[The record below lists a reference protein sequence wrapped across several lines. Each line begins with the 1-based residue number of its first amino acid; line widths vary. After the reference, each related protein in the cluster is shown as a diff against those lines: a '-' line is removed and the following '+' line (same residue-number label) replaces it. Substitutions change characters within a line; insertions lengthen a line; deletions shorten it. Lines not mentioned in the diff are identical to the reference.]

1 MINHL
6 GCRVKES
13 SKLTREKY
21 AVISTKPSL
30 PMIEDMAEA
39 YTNELGNEYNYD
51 WCEGYQKKCLDN
63 FDFNMEFFKSLQADE
78 FNLEIDKFLNT
89 FKQFEIVSDLEK
101 YDSVPGYYIMVLD
114 EYKQLYIGT
123 SKDIKS
129 RIKEHWR
136 KSKRFDRLLFPMYNV
151 KGSIISID
159 CFKALDT
166 TRILAYETENIY
178 TKEDTYINYFSSKFI
193 NNRIGG
199 GRVNLYEMISS
210 MRTRK
215 IEEL

>member
-6 GCRVKES
+6 GCRVRES

-21 AVISTKPSL
+21 AIISTKPSL
-30 PMIEDMAEA
+30 PMFKNMEDA
-39 YTNELGNEYNYD
+39 YTNESGNEYD
-51 WCEGYQKKCLDN
+51 FEWCKNYQKKCLEN
-63 FDFNMEFFKSLQADE
+63 FDLNMELFKSLQSDE
-78 FNLEIDKFLNT
+78 FNSEIDEFLNT
-89 FKQFEIVSDLEK
+89 FNQFKIVSDLGK
-101 YDSVPGYYIMVLD
+101 YDSVSGYYVMVLD

-123 SKDIKS
+123 STDIKG

-136 KSKRFDRLLFPMYNV
+136 KSKRFDRLLFPMDNV

-178 TKEDTYINYFSSKFI
+178 TIEDTYINYFSPKFI
-193 NNRIGG
+193 NNRVGG
-199 GRVNLYEMISS
+199 GRVNIFEMISS
-210 MRTRK
+210 IRTRSMVD
-215 IEEL
+215 